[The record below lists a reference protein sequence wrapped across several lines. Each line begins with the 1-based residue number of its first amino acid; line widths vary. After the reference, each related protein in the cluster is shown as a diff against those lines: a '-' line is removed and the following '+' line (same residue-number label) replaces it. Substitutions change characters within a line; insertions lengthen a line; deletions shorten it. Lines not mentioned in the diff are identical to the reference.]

1 MIGRRQPVRFVERV
15 FLGDVMEPA
24 DPPYRQRGLG
34 EYPGEMQLSQVTEML
49 VSPATALWLIV
60 AVIAAVLLVGSL
72 TRRRT
77 GLTDGLREFVS
88 RQQGSPRADVSA
100 KDPADD

>member
-1 MIGRRQPVRFVERV
+1 
-15 FLGDVMEPA
+15 
-24 DPPYRQRGLG
+24 
-34 EYPGEMQLSQVTEML
+34 MQLSQVTEML
-49 VSPATALWLIV
+49 VSPTTALWLAV

-88 RQQGSPRADVSA
+88 RQHASPRADVSA
-100 KDPADD
+100 KDHADD